1 MKKGLLSHSPRRV
14 AAAVCAIALLC
25 CLSLMKQGMAQAQ
38 NRKEAVKK
46 EQTQKQKRD
55 PYSRPTPTRPIR
67 PTVPDV
73 NRNQTDKV
81 FLEYADSLYKT
92 PTGFMERERQILKGS
107 VKFRQAGM
115 WMYCDS
121 AYYYPEQ
128 NSLDAFGNVKME
140 QGDTLFVFADKLF
153 YNGDTRMALLR
164 CGPTQRQVKMENR
177 DVVLLTDSFD
187 YDLAG
192 ERGWYAN
199 GGKLIDGTNTLTS
212 VYGEYSPPTKRAE
225 FFHDV
230 VLVNNTDGY
239 RLLSDTLYYNTGTHI
254 ADIVSSTLIEGKTD
268 TIRTTRGFYN
278 TETDYAELTARSTI
292 MHRDSADNVTTLTG
306 DSIIYDRTTR
316 ISRAFMF
323 RDPLRNP
330 QPMVLTDTAHKSILI
345 GGFGMYNDATKEAM
359 ATEYPLLMEFSR
371 PDTLFLRADTILTYM
386 INDTLPARRPEVA
399 LDSIAADSIAS
410 GSIATDSIASG
421 SIAADSIAS
430 GSIATD
436 LISPDSLPAVE
447 PRKEYHVA
455 LAYPNAR
462 FFNQDISGVCDTL
475 RFVELDSMLYM
486 VKKPVVWNGERQVMG
501 NRIDVHLNDS
511 TVDWAHLPDWG
522 MMIEHVD
529 EDFYNQLCGRDMTAT
544 FENGDLRNLYVEKNV
559 QSIFLPME
567 NDSTY
572 NKMVTAESGFLSIDM
587 DKKDLKHLK
596 MWPDVSGTVTP
607 TFLVKNADKRLQY
620 FQWLEAIRPRR
631 EWYGD
636 RIKWADDLGDVPEEL
651 IQYLSLPSVF
661 PASAVKS
668 EEDF

>member
-1 MKKGLLSHSPRRV
+1 
-14 AAAVCAIALLC
+14 
-25 CLSLMKQGMAQAQ
+25 
-38 NRKEAVKK
+38 
-46 EQTQKQKRD
+46 
-55 PYSRPTPTRPIR
+55 
-67 PTVPDV
+67 
-73 NRNQTDKV
+73 
-81 FLEYADSLYKT
+81 
-92 PTGFMERERQILKGS
+92 
-107 VKFRQAGM
+107 
-115 WMYCDS
+115 
-121 AYYYPEQ
+121 
-128 NSLDAFGNVKME
+128 
-140 QGDTLFVFADKLF
+140 
-153 YNGDTRMALLR
+153 
-164 CGPTQRQVKMENR
+164 
-177 DVVLLTDSFD
+177 
-187 YDLAG
+187 
-192 ERGWYAN
+192 
-199 GGKLIDGTNTLTS
+199 
-212 VYGEYSPPTKRAE
+212 
-225 FFHDV
+225 
-230 VLVNNTDGY
+230 
-239 RLLSDTLYYNTGTHI
+239 
-254 ADIVSSTLIEGKTD
+254 
-268 TIRTTRGFYN
+268 
-278 TETDYAELTARSTI
+278 
-292 MHRDSADNVTTLTG
+292 
-306 DSIIYDRTTR
+306 
-316 ISRAFMF
+316 
-323 RDPLRNP
+323 
-330 QPMVLTDTAHKSILI
+330 
-345 GGFGMYNDATKEAM
+345 MYNDATKEAM

-410 GSIATDSIASG
+410 GSIATDSIAFG

-436 LISPDSLPAVE
+436 SISPDSLPAVE

-636 RIKWADDLGDVPEEL
+636 RIKWADDLGEVPEEL